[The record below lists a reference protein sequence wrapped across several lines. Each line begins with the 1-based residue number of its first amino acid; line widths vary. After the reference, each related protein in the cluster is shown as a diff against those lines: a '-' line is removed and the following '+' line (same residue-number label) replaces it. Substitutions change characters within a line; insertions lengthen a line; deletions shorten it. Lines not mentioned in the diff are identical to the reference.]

1 MSLNPALERYRKRAQ
16 LGRIPSSKPS
26 LVDTE
31 TTEQRIFGW
40 LPDVIKQG
48 YNESIT
54 GLSRELATG
63 KKPFEIDDFDR
74 GVLSDVGAGL
84 VSFFMPADLALTI
97 GTGGVGSLAAKT
109 AIKRAGSMATKQLA
123 RTGMQK
129 KTRDFVVNQG
139 LQRVTSGASGFGS
152 YSGISNALRQ
162 KIETSEIDF
171 GEVLTETGKGAL
183 LGAATA
189 GVGARAVLK
198 ETPEAMRILQE
209 GTILGGLTPALEGQ
223 APTPQDFVNSIGSVM
238 GIRGATASVSFAAK
252 KAKGQL
258 AESARAELEPL
269 VKRMAKDQV
278 NLERDITRRT
288 DNFVSRTNS
297 KDQLSIKSVTVKNN
311 QKIFN
316 LQSLDGKKSKGSLTE
331 KQFRAKYKS
340 SADSQTIIEKY
351 KLFENEKGYSSDQIQ
366 QKRRLSLKLSGKKVP
381 RNKKIKLEDFDSGE
395 LLSYSRDIQAD
406 YRLSQLKNRF
416 KDLSDLPARTLLEH
430 ALPFSIAKFAL
441 PGQRRAKSLSSQI
454 AFDLIDEAD
463 IATKRTFD
471 RYQKRIDG
479 VLKEIKAKDLPLIAD
494 ILEDKVKGGA
504 VVRGQA
510 KELRVI
516 FDEMYKYAESKGIK
530 VADYRKDYFP
540 QIIKK
545 EIANIIGDDML
556 SMVKKRSELLEYGL
570 SEGTVKDLNV
580 FIQASL
586 NRELRRETSDA
597 LRRMVADNKGT
608 SYYDAFKKLQNEV
621 IAQQL
626 SPFGNLEK
634 PRRIKLPEN
643 ILDRNAY
650 EVMTSYN
657 MKLARRVELASR
669 FGLKGE
675 RMYGKDNKGGLLRE
689 IAEKSYDEQKTVRHV
704 FESFTGFIESD
715 PFKNYSPQGKRLA
728 EKVMAFE
735 MSTKIALGTAT
746 IPNITQFMIS
756 TAMEAGYY
764 RYFKSV
770 AKVVT
775 DKNYRDQLKASGVT
789 YHNAMDVV
797 LGTDLSV
804 RNPGGFV
811 KAIKN
816 VVKEPNDRMLKIAN
830 ILATVSGFKGINYAN
845 NLLAAATADGYIRD
859 LHRIANTSNV
869 QARKSWAISNL
880 KKFKINYKK
889 KLSEDELTS
898 GMLTFARDTQLQKNV
913 LKDPLAFN
921 NPKMR
926 PFFIF
931 KRFGYRQAAY
941 LGGVMRREVL
951 ENKNIVPLI
960 RLGIGGFFGASFI
973 NKAREIYIKMLTGD
987 ETFKEDKDGLE
998 DLFDRA
1004 QTIGALGFFGDVLE
1018 AESKIGA
1025 VSFMLNPVILSDIG
1039 KFTKSLSSLEK
1050 NIETFGVGEEAIRRS
1065 LRDSTPIFGTVLG
1078 KKIARGVETPSQR
1091 IDLLKSRKSKIK
1103 SKILDLMIEGKSEL
1117 ANKNVEQWNKK
1128 YPEFAFKPKDINFDT
1143 LYQRVLNK
1151 RKKIQTSQFLL
1162 EESK

>member
-1 MSLNPALERYRKRAQ
+1 MSVNPALERYRKRVQ
-16 LGRIPSSKPS
+16 LGRIPSAKPS

-63 KKPFEIDDFDR
+63 RKPFEIDDFDK
-74 GVLSDVGAGL
+74 GILSDVGAGL

-209 GTILGGLTPALEGQ
+209 GTILGGLTPVLEGQ
-223 APTPQDFVNSIGSVM
+223 SPTPQDFVNSIGSVM

-269 VKRMAKDQV
+269 VKRIAKDQV
-278 NLERDITRRT
+278 DLERDITRGT
-288 DNFVSRTNS
+288 DNFVSRTNAR
-297 KDQLSIKSVTVKNN
+297 DQLSIKSVTVKNN

-331 KQFRAKYKS
+331 KQFRVKYKS

-366 QKRRLSLKLSGKKVP
+366 QKRRLALKLSGKKVP
-381 RNKKIKLEDFDSGE
+381 RNKKIKLEDFDSGD

-406 YRLSQLKNRF
+406 YRLSQLRNRF

-430 ALPFSIAKFAL
+430 TLPFSIAKFAL

-471 RYQKRIDG
+471 KYQKRIDG
-479 VLKEIKAKDLPLIAD
+479 VLSKVKAKDLPLIAD
-494 ILEDKVKGGA
+494 ILEDKVKGNA
-504 VVRGQA
+504 VASGQA
-510 KELRVI
+510 KDLRSI

-580 FIQASL
+580 FIQSSL

-746 IPNITQFMIS
+746 IPNLTQFMIS

-770 AKVVT
+770 GKVLT
-775 DKNYRDQLKASGVT
+775 NKSYRDQLKASGVT

-816 VVKEPNDRMLKIAN
+816 VVKEPNDRLLKIAN
-830 ILATVSGFKGINYAN
+830 ILATVSGFKGANYAN
-845 NLLAAATADGYIRD
+845 NLFAAATADGYIRD

-869 QARKSWAISNL
+869 QARKSWAANSL
-880 KKFKINYKK
+880 KRFKIDYKK

-973 NKAREIYIKMLTGD
+973 DKAREIYIKMLTGD
-987 ETFKEDKDGLE
+987 ETFKEDKEGLE

-1018 AESKIGA
+1018 SESKIGA

-1050 NIETFGVGEEAIRRS
+1050 NIETFGVGEVAIRRS

-1078 KKIARGVETPSQR
+1078 KKLARVVETPQQKV
-1091 IDLLKSRKSKIK
+1091 DLLNSRKSKLK
-1103 SKILDLMIEGKSEL
+1103 SKVLDLMIEGKSEL
-1117 ANKNVEQWNKK
+1117 AIKNVEQWNKK
-1128 YPEFAFKPKDINFDT
+1128 YPEFAFAPKDINFDT
-1143 LYQRVLNK
+1143 LYRRVLNK
-1151 RKKIQTSQFLL
+1151 RKKIQT
-1162 EESK
+1162 EEEMLRR